1 MGECPSIP
9 PTLRFNTTYTD
20 TTSTPSSLRRSRLEK
35 ISLEGDDVINVHGF
49 GNGGEALALLEVRG
63 VTMDFGGLVALREVS
78 FAIEQGE
85 IVGLIGANGAGKSTL
100 FNIIMG
106 VQKPTAGMVFLDG
119 QKIVGLT
126 PHEIV
131 RLGISRTFQLVRPF
145 LNYTVEENVRV
156 GALFGHARHSEVY
169 RRIDHVLKLTELDAK
184 RNLLVR
190 TLPIEQRKM
199 VEVARALASAP
210 RLLLLDEPMA
220 GLNSVEI
227 ERFIELIRKISEE
240 GATVLVV
247 EHVMKAI
254 MSVSR
259 RVIVLHAGLK
269 LAEGTPETIMAN
281 KDVVAVYLGEDY
293 AKS

>member
-1 MGECPSIP
+1 
-9 PTLRFNTTYTD
+9 
-20 TTSTPSSLRRSRLEK
+20 
-35 ISLEGDDVINVHGF
+35 
-49 GNGGEALALLEVRG
+49 LALLEVRG
-63 VTMDFGGLVALREVS
+63 VTMDFGGLVALKEVS

-100 FNIIMG
+100 FNIITG
-106 VQKPTAGMVFLDG
+106 LQKPTSGTVFLNG
-119 QKIVGLT
+119 LEIVGLT

-169 RRIDHVLKLTELDAK
+169 GRIDHVLKLTELDAK

-227 ERFIELIRKISEE
+227 GRFIELIRRVSKE

-269 LAEGTPETIMAN
+269 LAEGSPETIMAN
-281 KDVVAVYLGEDY
+281 KDVVAVYLGADY

>member
-1 MGECPSIP
+1 M
-9 PTLRFNTTYTD
+9 
-20 TTSTPSSLRRSRLEK
+20 
-35 ISLEGDDVINVHGF
+35 
-49 GNGGEALALLEVRG
+49 
-63 VTMDFGGLVALREVS
+63 
-78 FAIEQGE
+78 
-85 IVGLIGANGAGKSTL
+85 
-100 FNIIMG
+100 
-106 VQKPTAGMVFLDG
+106 
-119 QKIVGLT
+119 
-126 PHEIV
+126 
-131 RLGISRTFQLVRPF
+131 VRPF

-184 RNLLVR
+184 RNLLVT
-190 TLPIEQRKM
+190 TLSIEQRKM

-227 ERFIELIRKISEE
+227 ERFIELIRKVSEE